1 MSQLNQKRIKYNW
14 HEADVSVMEG
24 VFARGDRRVAQVI
37 LKAYEKG
44 CMFDA
49 WSEYYR
55 NELWMEAFEECGIS
69 IDFYNTRARGRDEVF
84 PWDIL
89 DCGVSKEHLWREWE
103 KAQRETVSPNCR
115 KSCSGCGAAK
125 YGCGVCVE
133 ERGGED
139 E

>member
-14 HEADVSVMEG
+14 HEADVSVLEG

-49 WSEYYR
+49 WSEYYD
-55 NELWMEAFEECGIS
+55 NALWMEAFEECGVS
-69 IDFYNTRARGRDEVF
+69 IDFYNTRTREKDEIF

-89 DCGVSKEHLWREWE
+89 DCGVSREHLWREWE
-103 KAQRETVSPNCR
+103 KAQREIISPNCR
-115 KSCSGCGAAK
+115 MECSGCGAAK

-133 ERGGED
+133 EKRTSE
-139 E
+139 